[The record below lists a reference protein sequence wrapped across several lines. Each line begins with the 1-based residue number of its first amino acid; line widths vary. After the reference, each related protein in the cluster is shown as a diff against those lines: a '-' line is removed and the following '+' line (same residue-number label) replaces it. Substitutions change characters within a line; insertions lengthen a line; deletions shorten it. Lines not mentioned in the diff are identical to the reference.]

1 MLSRDIIWIL
11 LAVIVLALACFAA
24 VSVWR
29 NGRGKRRRR
38 LQERFGPEYDRLLQ
52 QYNDPVRVERELDAR
67 ARRVSK
73 LSIKQLS
80 ASERSSFSEAW
91 RQTQERFVDTPAIAL
106 GAAHDLIVQ
115 VLQARGYTGN
125 DFEQRVADLSV
136 DHANVVQH
144 YRAANALY
152 EANRQGRE
160 DTEELRQAMLHYH
173 SLFTEL
179 VGEPREVAPSSR
191 PLTTQHA

>member
-1 MLSRDIIWIL
+1 MSSRDIIWIL
-11 LAVIVLALACFAA
+11 LAVLVLATACFAA

-29 NGRGKRRRR
+29 NGRGKRRRK

-52 QYNDPVRVERELDAR
+52 QYDDPVRVERELDAR
-67 ARRVSK
+67 TRRVSK
-73 LSIKQLS
+73 LPIKQLS

-91 RQTQERFVDTPAIAL
+91 RQTQERFVDTPGIAL

-115 VLQARGYTGN
+115 VLRARGYPGG

-136 DHANVVQH
+136 DHAGVVQH
-144 YRAANALY
+144 YRAANTLY

-179 VGEPREVAPSSR
+179 VGEPREPSPSSR
-191 PLTTQHA
+191 RLTAQHA